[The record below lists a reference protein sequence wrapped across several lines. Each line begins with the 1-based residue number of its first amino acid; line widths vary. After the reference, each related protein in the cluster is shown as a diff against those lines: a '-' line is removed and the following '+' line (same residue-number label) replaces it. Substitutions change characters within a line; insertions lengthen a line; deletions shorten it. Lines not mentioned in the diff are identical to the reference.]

1 MEIFQNME
9 PPCCNHNIA
18 ENGQCVTTNQETNFV
33 MEADLLLQ
41 ALKVLLEEWRK
52 DRTNKVLIFTKSV
65 KLLEMLEFHLNT
77 KGLPF
82 DLIYCLLGVHSCW
95 CARI

>member
-1 MEIFQNME
+1 MLQ
-9 PPCCNHNIA
+9 PQYCGKWTVRYH
-18 ENGQCVTTNQETNFV
+18 ETRNKSLL
-33 MEADLLLQ
+33 EADLLLQ

-82 DLIYCLLGVHSCW
+82 DLLYYLLGVHSCR
-95 CARI
+95 CSRI